1 MAGAPN
7 DVSYK
12 NNTHLSGISIYY
24 FPKDVA
30 VCLRWTRFDGW
41 HWGDFFILN
50 PTTCS
55 FHRISKTG
63 LHLCKYNKIIYVHCA
78 WINEYRSFPGSY
90 EHFLISSG
98 NKAWLKQSPTG
109 FEPMTSVIP
118 VQRSTNWANKL
129 TSFEMRFKP
138 FPELTDI
145 LLREHCKTSNGYWH
159 KHKLEKLCILLN

>member
-1 MAGAPN
+1 MYCVAGAPN

-12 NNTHLSGISIYY
+12 NNTHESDISIYY
-24 FPKDVA
+24 FPNDVA
-30 VCLRWTRFDGW
+30 VWLKWTRFDRR
-41 HWGDFFILN
+41 HRDFFILN

-78 WINEYRSFPGSY
+78 WSC
-90 EHFLISSG
+90 EHFLISSW

-129 TSFEMRFKP
+129 TSFEMRSKP

>member
-1 MAGAPN
+1 MSQAVKVPLTRNLFGIFWFISVFRIRNNRPWHQA
-7 DVSYK
+7 SYFWPFFWALK
-12 NNTHLSGISIYY
+12 LRFGGQKVFPLACSQNTHLSGISIYY

-118 VQRSTNWANKL
+118 V
-129 TSFEMRFKP
+129 
-138 FPELTDI
+138 
-145 LLREHCKTSNGYWH
+145 
-159 KHKLEKLCILLN
+159 